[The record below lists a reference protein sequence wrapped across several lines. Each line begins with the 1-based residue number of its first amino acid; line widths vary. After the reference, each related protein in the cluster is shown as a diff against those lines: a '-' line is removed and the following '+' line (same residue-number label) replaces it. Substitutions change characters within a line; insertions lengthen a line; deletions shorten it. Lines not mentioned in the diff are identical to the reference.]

1 MGWPSLCTCK
11 SFASSV
17 FGGNVNQIL
26 TQAPKTPLRARLSR
40 NEWRRMA
47 LMFGFIA
54 LLHLGGAALM
64 WRATSGNYELSNG
77 SLFGWGTAALAYTLG
92 MRHAFDADHIS
103 AIDNT
108 TRKLMSEG
116 KRPLAV
122 GFFFSLG
129 HSSVVATLAILLNF
143 GIKALGGE
151 LKDENSNLHHYTGL
165 IGTTVSGTFLM
176 LIAILNAMILISIVG
191 VFVQMRRGTYS
202 DEELEKHLNSRGL
215 LMRFFGPI
223 ARRIDASWK
232 MYPLGILFGLGF
244 DTATEI
250 GLLVLA
256 GSSVIAGLPWWA
268 IMSLP
273 LFFAAGMSLLDTID
287 GSFMNFAYGWA
298 FSKPVRKVYYNI
310 IITGLSVAVALFVG
324 GLELCQVFA
333 RQLTLTGGFWDYAL
347 TFDLNSAGYFIVGA
361 FVIVWS
367 LALFLWRYG
376 KIEER
381 WHNKAHASQL
391 ERGENS
397 DHTKAGIELGPI
409 REAFTI
415 D

>member
-1 MGWPSLCTCK
+1 MNLLAAQKPLR
-11 SFASSV
+11 
-17 FGGNVNQIL
+17 
-26 TQAPKTPLRARLSR
+26 TPLRERLST
-40 NEWRRMA
+40 NEWRRLYA
-47 LMFGFIA
+47 MFGFIA
-54 LLHLGGAALM
+54 FLHVAGAVLM
-64 WRATSGNYELSNG
+64 FAATHGHYKLSDG

-143 GIKALGGE
+143 GIKALGAQ
-151 LKDENSNLHHYTGL
+151 LKDTNSSLHHYTGL
-165 IGTTVSGTFLM
+165 IGTTISGTFLM
-176 LIAILNAMILISIVG
+176 LIAILNLVILISIVR
-191 VFVQMRRGTYS
+191 VFIDMRKGMYNE
-202 DEELEKHLNSRGL
+202 EELEKHLNSRGF

-268 IMSLP
+268 ILSLP
-273 LFFAAGMSLLDTID
+273 FFFAAGMSLLDTID

-310 IITGLSVAVALFVG
+310 IITGLSVSVALFVG
-324 GLELCQVFA
+324 GLEVTQVIA
-333 RQLTLTGGFWDYAL
+333 KQLNLTGGFWDYASS
-347 TFDLNSAGYFIVGA
+347 FNLNSAGYIIV
-361 FVIVWS
+361 
-367 LALFLWRYG
+367 ALFAVVWIVALSIWRFG

-381 WHNKAHASQL
+381 WHDKAHEAQL
-391 ERGENS
+391 MRGEDS
-397 DHTKAGIELGPI
+397 DHAKAGIELGPI
-409 REAFTI
+409 REAFKL

>member
-1 MGWPSLCTCK
+1 VNTVVK
-11 SFASSV
+11 
-17 FGGNVNQIL
+17 NV
-26 TQAPKTPLRARLSR
+26 PKVPLRDRLT
-40 NEWRRMA
+40 NDEWRRMA
-47 LMFGFIA
+47 AMFAVIAFLHISGA
-54 LLHLGGAALM
+54 LLM
-64 WRATSGNYELSNG
+64 WKATSGNYELSDG

-129 HSSVVATLAILLNF
+129 HSSVVAFLAILLNF
-143 GIKALGGE
+143 GIKALGGQ

-176 LIAILNAMILISIVG
+176 LIAILNLIVLVSIVG
-191 VFVQMRRGTYS
+191 VFIQMRKGMYNE
-202 DEELEKHLNSRGL
+202 EELEKHLNSRGL

-256 GSSVIAGLPWWA
+256 GSSVVAGLPWWA
-268 IMSLP
+268 IISLP
-273 LFFAAGMSLLDTID
+273 LFFAGGMSLLDTID

-333 RQLTLTGGFWDYAL
+333 RQLDLTGGFWNYAL
-347 TFDLNSAGYFIVGA
+347 AFNLNSAGYFIVGA
-361 FVIVWS
+361 FAFVWS
-367 LALFLWRYG
+367 VALLLWRFG

-381 WHNKAHASQL
+381 WHNRAHAAQVS
-391 ERGENS
+391 RGEQT
-397 DHTKAGIELGPI
+397 DHAAAGIELGPI
-409 REAFTI
+409 RAPFII

>member
-1 MGWPSLCTCK
+1 M
-11 SFASSV
+11 
-17 FGGNVNQIL
+17 NQIL
-26 TQAPKTPLRARLSR
+26 TQKPALRLRERLEPD
-40 NEWRRMA
+40 EWRRIFA
-47 LMFGFIA
+47 MFGFIA
-54 LLHLGGAALM
+54 LLHLLGALLM
-64 WRATSGNYELSNG
+64 WRATSGHYRLSNG
-77 SLFGWGTAALAYTLG
+77 TLFGWGTAALAYTLG

-129 HSSVVATLAILLNF
+129 HSSVVAVLAILLNF
-143 GIKALGGE
+143 GIKALGVQ
-151 LKDENSNLHHYTGL
+151 LNDKNSSLHHYTGL
-165 IGTTVSGTFLM
+165 IGTSVSGAFLM
-176 LIAILNAMILISIVG
+176 LIAILNLVILLSIVK
-191 VFVQMRRGTYS
+191 VFSAMRKGLYNE
-202 DEELEKHLNSRGL
+202 EELEKHLNSRGL

-268 IMSLP
+268 ILSLP
-273 LFFAAGMSLLDTID
+273 FFFAGGMSLLDTID

-298 FSKPVRKVYYNI
+298 FSQPVRKVYYNI
-310 IITGLSVAVALFVG
+310 VITGLSVTVAFFVG
-324 GLELCQVFA
+324 GLELLQVLA
-333 RQLTLTGGFWDYAL
+333 NQLNLNGGFWNYAIS
-347 TFDLNSAGYFIVGA
+347 FNLNSAGYIIVGLFVVIWA
-361 FVIVWS
+361 FA
-367 LALFLWRYG
+367 LALWRFG

-381 WHNKAHASQL
+381 WHKTAHAAQL
-391 ERGENS
+391 ARGENT
-397 DHTKAGIELGPI
+397 DHAKAGMELGAI
-409 REAFTI
+409 RDGFQI

>member
-1 MGWPSLCTCK
+1 MNEVVREIPR
-11 SFASSV
+11 V
-17 FGGNVNQIL
+17 
-26 TQAPKTPLRARLSR
+26 PLRERLTSD
-40 NEWRRMA
+40 EWRRMA

-54 LLHLGGAALM
+54 FLHVSGAFLM
-64 WRATSGNYELSNG
+64 WKATTGNYVLADG
-77 SLFGWGTAALAYTLG
+77 TLFGWGTAVLAYTLG

-116 KRPLAV
+116 QRPLAT

-129 HSSVVATLAILLNF
+129 HSSVVAALAILLTF
-143 GIKALGGE
+143 GIKAVGSQ
-151 LKDENSNLHHYTGL
+151 LKDEDSALNHYTGI
-165 IGTTVSGTFLM
+165 IGLTVSGTFLM
-176 LIAILNAMILISIVG
+176 LIAILNLIVLVSIVS
-191 VFVQMRRGTYS
+191 VFFKMRKGLYNE
-202 DEELEKHLNSRGL
+202 EELEKHLNSRGL

-223 ARRIDASWK
+223 ARRIDKSWK

-268 IMSLP
+268 VISLP
-273 LFFAAGMSLLDTID
+273 LFFAGGMSLLDTID

-324 GLELCQVFA
+324 GLEICQVIA
-333 RQLTLTGGFWDYAL
+333 EQLNLTGGFWDYAL
-347 TFDLNSAGYFIVGA
+347 AFNLNSAGYYIVAG
-361 FVIVWS
+361 FVVVWGV
-367 LALFLWRYG
+367 ALLLWRFG
-376 KIEER
+376 KIEQR
-381 WHNKAHASQL
+381 WHNSAHAAQMA
-391 ERGENS
+391 RGENTN
-397 DHTKAGIELGPI
+397 HAAAGIDLGPI
-409 REAFTI
+409 NDGWKI

>member
-1 MGWPSLCTCK
+1 
-11 SFASSV
+11 
-17 FGGNVNQIL
+17 
-26 TQAPKTPLRARLSR
+26 
-40 NEWRRMA
+40 
-47 LMFGFIA
+47 
-54 LLHLGGAALM
+54 M
-64 WRATSGNYELSNG
+64 WQATSGRYELSDG
-77 SLFGWGTAALAYTLG
+77 TLFGWGTAVLAYTLG

-116 KRPLAV
+116 QRPLAV

-129 HSSVVATLAILLNF
+129 HSSVVAALAILLNF
-143 GIKALGGE
+143 GIKALGSQ
-151 LKDENSNLHHYTGL
+151 LKDEDSDLHHYTSL
-165 IGTTVSGTFLM
+165 IGLTVSGTFLM
-176 LIAILNAMILISIVG
+176 LIAILNLVILISIVG
-191 VFVQMRRGTYS
+191 VFLQMRKGLYNE
-202 DEELEKHLNSRGL
+202 EELEKHLNSRGL

-223 ARRIDASWK
+223 ARRIDKSWK

-268 IMSLP
+268 VLSLP
-273 LFFAAGMSLLDTID
+273 FFFAAGMSLLDTID

-324 GLELCQVFA
+324 GLEICQVIA
-333 RQLTLTGGFWDYAL
+333 QQLNLTGGFWDYAL
-347 TFDLNSAGYFIVGA
+347 AFNLNSAGYFIVGA
-361 FVIVWS
+361 FVVVWGVG
-367 LALFLWRYG
+367 LLLWKYG

-381 WHNKAHASQL
+381 WHNHAHAAQMA
-391 ERGENS
+391 RGEVSN
-397 DHTKAGIELGPI
+397 HAAAGVDLGPI
-409 REAFTI
+409 NDGWKI

>member
-1 MGWPSLCTCK
+1 MGALPFYLQMICIYKGACVNTVVK
-11 SFASSV
+11 
-17 FGGNVNQIL
+17 NV
-26 TQAPKTPLRARLSR
+26 PKVPLRDRLTGA
-40 NEWRRMA
+40 EWRRMA
-47 LMFGFIA
+47 AMFGVIAFLHISGA
-54 LLHLGGAALM
+54 LLM
-64 WRATSGNYELSNG
+64 WKATSGNYELSDG
-77 SLFGWGTAALAYTLG
+77 SLFGWGTAVLAYTLG

-116 KRPLAV
+116 QRPLAV

-129 HSSVVATLAILLNF
+129 HSSVVFFLAIMLNF
-143 GIKALGGE
+143 GIKALGE
-151 LKDENSNLHHYTGL
+151 QLRDENSSLQHYTGL
-165 IGTTVSGTFLM
+165 IGLTISGTFLM
-176 LIAILNAMILISIVG
+176 LIAILNLIVLFSIVS
-191 VFVQMRRGTYS
+191 VFIKMRKGMYNE
-202 DEELEKHLNSRGL
+202 EELEKHLNSRGL

-268 IMSLP
+268 IISLP
-273 LFFAAGMSLLDTID
+273 LFFAGGMSLLDTID

-324 GLELCQVFA
+324 GLELCQVLA
-333 RQLTLTGGFWDYAL
+333 RQLNLSGGFWDIAL
-347 TFDLNSAGYFIVGA
+347 AFNLNSAGYYIVGG
-361 FVIVWS
+361 FVVVWAI
-367 LALFLWRYG
+367 ALLLWRYG

-381 WHNKAHASQL
+381 WHDNAHAAQAS
-391 ERGENS
+391 RGEKT
-397 DHTKAGIELGPI
+397 DHAAAGIELGPI
-409 REAFTI
+409 RAPFVI

>member
-1 MGWPSLCTCK
+1 MDILLSQRPATSLR
-11 SFASSV
+11 
-17 FGGNVNQIL
+17 QRL
-26 TQAPKTPLRARLSR
+26 TPE
-40 NEWRRMA
+40 EWRRLYA
-47 LMFGFIA
+47 MFGFIA
-54 LLHLGGAALM
+54 LLHISGAILM
-64 WRATSGNYELSNG
+64 FAATHGHYKLSDG

-129 HSSVVATLAILLNF
+129 HSSVVASLAILLNF
-143 GIKALGGE
+143 GIKALGAQ
-151 LKDENSNLHHYTGL
+151 LKDTNSSLHHYTGL
-165 IGTTVSGTFLM
+165 IGTTISGTFLM
-176 LIAILNAMILISIVG
+176 LIAILNLIILISIVR
-191 VFVQMRRGTYS
+191 VFIDMRKGLY
-202 DEELEKHLNSRGL
+202 DEAELEKHLNSRGF

-256 GSSVIAGLPWWA
+256 GSSVVAGLPWWA
-268 IMSLP
+268 ILSLP
-273 LFFAAGMSLLDTID
+273 LFFAGGMSLLDTID

-310 IITGLSVAVALFVG
+310 VITGLSVSVALFVG
-324 GLELCQVFA
+324 GLEVTQVIA
-333 RQLTLTGGFWDYAL
+333 KQLNLTGGFWNYAL
-347 TFDLNSAGYFIVGA
+347 SFNLNSAGYIIVGLFA
-361 FVIVWS
+361 VVWIVA
-367 LALFLWRYG
+367 LALWRYG

-381 WHNKAHASQL
+381 WHDRAHEAQL
-391 ERGENS
+391 MRGEDS

-409 REAFTI
+409 REAFKL

>member
-1 MGWPSLCTCK
+1 
-11 SFASSV
+11 
-17 FGGNVNQIL
+17 
-26 TQAPKTPLRARLSR
+26 
-40 NEWRRMA
+40 MA
-47 LMFGFIA
+47 AMFGFILFLHVAGA
-54 LLHLGGAALM
+54 LLM
-64 WRATSGNYELSNG
+64 WKATTGNYELADG
-77 SLFGWGTAALAYTLG
+77 TLFGWGTAALAYTLG

-129 HSSVVATLAILLNF
+129 HSSVVAFLAILLNF
-143 GIKALGGE
+143 GIKAVGSQ
-151 LKDENSNLHHYTGL
+151 LKDDNSALHHYTGL

-176 LIAILNAMILISIVG
+176 LIAILNLMILVSIVG
-191 VFVQMRRGTYS
+191 VFIQMRKGAYNE
-202 DEELEKHLNSRGL
+202 EELEKHLNSRGL

-268 IMSLP
+268 IISLP
-273 LFFAAGMSLLDTID
+273 LFFAGGMSLLDTID

-333 RQLTLTGGFWDYAL
+333 SQLNLSGGFWDYAL
-347 TFDLNSAGYFIVGA
+347 AFNLNSAGYFIVGA
-361 FVIVWS
+361 FVVVWTI
-367 LALFLWRYG
+367 ALLLWKYG

-381 WHNKAHASQL
+381 WHNKAHAAQIA
-391 ERGENS
+391 RGEATN
-397 DHTKAGIELGPI
+397 HTAAGIDLGPI
-409 REAFTI
+409 KDGFKI

>member
-1 MGWPSLCTCK
+1 M
-11 SFASSV
+11 
-17 FGGNVNQIL
+17 NQVITATPRLALRDRL
-26 TQAPKTPLRARLSR
+26 TRD
-40 NEWRRMA
+40 EWRRMGA
-47 LMFGFIA
+47 MFGFIA
-54 LLHLGGAALM
+54 FLHVAGGLLM
-64 WRATSGNYELSNG
+64 WKATSGRYQLSDG
-77 SLFGWGTAALAYTLG
+77 SLFGWGTAALAYVLG

-116 KRPLAV
+116 QRPLAV

-129 HSSVVATLAILLNF
+129 HSSVVAFLAILLNF

-151 LKDENSNLHHYTGL
+151 LKNQDSALHHYTGL
-165 IGTTVSGTFLM
+165 IGTSVSGTFLM
-176 LIAILNAMILISIVG
+176 LIAILNLIILVSIVG
-191 VFVQMRRGTYS
+191 VFIQMRKGMYS
-202 DEELEKHLNSRGL
+202 EDELEKHLNSRGL

-223 ARRIDASWK
+223 ARRIDKSWK

-256 GSSVIAGLPWWA
+256 GSSVVAGLPWWA
-268 IMSLP
+268 IISLP
-273 LFFAAGMSLLDTID
+273 LFFAGGMSLLDTID

-333 RQLTLTGGFWDYAL
+333 QQLNLSGGFWDYAL
-347 TFDLNSAGYFIVGA
+347 AFDLNSAGYFIVGA
-361 FVIVWS
+361 FAVVWS
-367 LALFLWRYG
+367 IALLLWRYG

-381 WHNKAHASQL
+381 WHNKAHAAQL
-391 ERGENS
+391 ARGENT
-397 DHTKAGIELGPI
+397 DHAAAGIELGPI
-409 REAFTI
+409 RDAFKI

>member
-1 MGWPSLCTCK
+1 MNILVGQNPAASLR
-11 SFASSV
+11 
-17 FGGNVNQIL
+17 QRL
-26 TQAPKTPLRARLSR
+26 TPD
-40 NEWRRMA
+40 EWRRLYA
-47 LMFGFIA
+47 MFGFIA
-54 LLHLGGAALM
+54 LLHISGAILM
-64 WRATSGNYELSNG
+64 FAATHGHYKLSDG

-143 GIKALGGE
+143 GIKALGAQ
-151 LKDENSNLHHYTGL
+151 LKDTNSSLHHYTGL
-165 IGTTVSGTFLM
+165 IGTTISGTFLM
-176 LIAILNAMILISIVG
+176 LIAILNLIILVSIVR
-191 VFVQMRRGTYS
+191 VFIDMRKGMY
-202 DEELEKHLNSRGL
+202 DEAELEKHLNSRGF

-256 GSSVIAGLPWWA
+256 GSSVVAGLPWWA
-268 IMSLP
+268 ILSLP
-273 LFFAAGMSLLDTID
+273 LFFAGGMSLLDTID

-310 IITGLSVAVALFVG
+310 VITGLSVSVALFVG
-324 GLELCQVFA
+324 GLEVTQVIA
-333 RQLTLTGGFWDYAL
+333 KQLNLTGGFWNYAAS
-347 TFDLNSAGYFIVGA
+347 FNLNSAGYIIVGLFA
-361 FVIVWS
+361 VVWIVA
-367 LALFLWRYG
+367 LALWRYG

-381 WHNKAHASQL
+381 WHDKAHRAQL
-391 ERGENS
+391 MRGEDS

-409 REAFTI
+409 RQPFRI

>member
-1 MGWPSLCTCK
+1 MKEPIKVPLK
-11 SFASSV
+11 DR
-17 FGGNVNQIL
+17 L
-26 TQAPKTPLRARLSR
+26 TRD
-40 NEWRRMA
+40 EWRRMA
-47 LMFGFIA
+47 AMFGFILFLHVSGA
-54 LLHLGGAALM
+54 LLM
-64 WRATSGNYELSNG
+64 WKATTGNYELADG
-77 SLFGWGTAALAYTLG
+77 TLFGWGTAALAYTLG

-116 KRPLAV
+116 QRPLAV

-129 HSSVVATLAILLNF
+129 HSSVVFALAMLLNF
-143 GIKALGGE
+143 GIKALGSQ
-151 LKDENSNLHHYTGL
+151 LKDDNSTLHHYTGL

-176 LIAILNAMILISIVG
+176 LIAILNLMILVSIVG
-191 VFVQMRRGTYS
+191 VFIKMRQGAY
-202 DEELEKHLNSRGL
+202 DEAELEKHLDSRGL

-223 ARRIDASWK
+223 ARRIDKSWK

-268 IMSLP
+268 IISLP
-273 LFFAAGMSLLDTID
+273 LFFAGGMSLLDTID

-333 RQLTLTGGFWDYAL
+333 NQLNLTGGFWDYAL
-347 TFDLNSAGYFIVGA
+347 AFNLNSAGYFIVGA
-361 FVIVWS
+361 FVVVWTI
-367 LALFLWRYG
+367 ALLLWKYG

-381 WHNKAHASQL
+381 WHDKAHAAQL
-391 ERGENS
+391 ARGEATN
-397 DHTKAGIELGPI
+397 HTAAGIDLGPI
-409 REAFTI
+409 KDGFKI

>member
-1 MGWPSLCTCK
+1 MNIVIKEAVRL
-11 SFASSV
+11 
-17 FGGNVNQIL
+17 
-26 TQAPKTPLRARLSR
+26 PLRQRLSAD
-40 NEWRRMA
+40 EWRRMSG
-47 LMFGFIA
+47 MFGFI
-54 LLHLGGAALM
+54 LFLHVAGTLLM
-64 WRATSGNYELSNG
+64 WKATSGNYELSDG

-129 HSSVVATLAILLNF
+129 HSSVVFILAILLNF
-143 GIKALGGE
+143 GIKALGSQ
-151 LKDENSNLHHYTGL
+151 LKDDSSTLHHYAGL
-165 IGTTVSGTFLM
+165 IGTTISGTFLM
-176 LIAILNAMILISIVG
+176 LIAILNLIILISIVG
-191 VFVQMRRGTYS
+191 VFIQMRKGAYNE
-202 DEELEKHLNSRGL
+202 EELEKHLNSRGL

-250 GLLVLA
+250 GLLVIA

-268 IMSLP
+268 IISLP
-273 LFFAAGMSLLDTID
+273 LFFASGMSLLDTID

-324 GLELCQVFA
+324 GLELFQVLA
-333 RQLTLTGGFWDYAL
+333 RQLNLTGGFWDYAL
-347 TFDLNSAGYFIVGA
+347 AFDLNSAGYFIVA
-361 FVIVWS
+361 TFALVWS
-367 LALFLWRYG
+367 VALLLWKYG

-381 WHNKAHASQL
+381 WHDKAHAAQL
-391 ERGENS
+391 ARGEQS
-397 DHTKAGIELGPI
+397 DHTTAGIGLGPI
-409 REAFTI
+409 KDGFKI
-415 D
+415 V

>member
-1 MGWPSLCTCK
+1 MNLIVKEPIK
-11 SFASSV
+11 V
-17 FGGNVNQIL
+17 
-26 TQAPKTPLRARLSR
+26 PLRDRLTR
-40 NEWRRMA
+40 DEWRRMA
-47 LMFGFIA
+47 AMFGFIVFLHVSGA
-54 LLHLGGAALM
+54 LLM
-64 WRATSGNYELSNG
+64 WKATTGNYELADG
-77 SLFGWGTAALAYTLG
+77 TLFGWGTAALAYTLG

-116 KRPLAV
+116 QRPLAV

-129 HSSVVATLAILLNF
+129 HSSVVFALAMLLNF
-143 GIKALGGE
+143 GIKALGSQ
-151 LKDENSNLHHYTGL
+151 LKDDNSTLHHYTGL

-176 LIAILNAMILISIVG
+176 LIAILNLVILVSIVG
-191 VFVQMRRGTYS
+191 VFIKMRQGAY
-202 DEELEKHLNSRGL
+202 DEAELEKHLDSRGL

-223 ARRIDASWK
+223 ARRIDKSWK

-268 IMSLP
+268 IISLP
-273 LFFAAGMSLLDTID
+273 LFFAGGMSLLDTID

-333 RQLTLTGGFWDYAL
+333 NQLNLTGGFWDYAL
-347 TFDLNSAGYFIVGA
+347 AFNLNSAGYFIVGA
-361 FVIVWS
+361 FVVVWTI
-367 LALFLWRYG
+367 ALLLWKYG

-381 WHNKAHASQL
+381 WHDKAHAAQL
-391 ERGENS
+391 ARGEATN
-397 DHTKAGIELGPI
+397 HTAAGIDLGPI
-409 REAFTI
+409 KDGFKI

>member
-1 MGWPSLCTCK
+1 M
-11 SFASSV
+11 
-17 FGGNVNQIL
+17 NQIVQEQAKVAFRDRL
-26 TQAPKTPLRARLSR
+26 TRD
-40 NEWRRMA
+40 EWRRMA
-47 LMFGFIA
+47 AMFGFILFLHVAGA
-54 LLHLGGAALM
+54 LLM
-64 WRATSGNYELSNG
+64 WKATTGNYELSDG
-77 SLFGWGTAALAYTLG
+77 TLFGWGTAVLAYTLG

-116 KRPLAV
+116 QRPLAV

-129 HSSVVATLAILLNF
+129 HSSVVFALAMLLNF
-143 GIKALGGE
+143 GIKAVGSQ
-151 LKDENSNLHHYTGL
+151 LKDDNSSLHHYTGL
-165 IGTTVSGTFLM
+165 IGTTISGTFLM
-176 LIAILNAMILISIVG
+176 LIAILNLMILVSIVG
-191 VFVQMRRGTYS
+191 VFIQMRKGAYNE
-202 DEELEKHLNSRGL
+202 EELEKHLNSRGL

-223 ARRIDASWK
+223 ARRIDKSWK

-268 IMSLP
+268 IISLP
-273 LFFAAGMSLLDTID
+273 LFFAGGMSLLDTID

-310 IITGLSVAVALFVG
+310 IITGLSVSVAFFVG

-333 RQLTLTGGFWDYAL
+333 SQLNLTGGFWDYAL
-347 TFDLNSAGYFIVGA
+347 AFNLNSAGYFIVGA
-361 FVIVWS
+361 FVVVWTI
-367 LALFLWRYG
+367 ALLLWKYG

-381 WHNKAHASQL
+381 WHNKAHAAQL
-391 ERGENS
+391 SRGEES
-397 DHTKAGIELGPI
+397 DHTAAGIGLGPI
-409 REAFTI
+409 KDGFKI

>member
-1 MGWPSLCTCK
+1 
-11 SFASSV
+11 V
-17 FGGNVNQIL
+17 NVVVK
-26 TQAPKTPLRARLSR
+26 PVERTPLAQMLTRD
-40 NEWRRMA
+40 EWRRMA
-47 LMFGFIA
+47 AMFGFILFLHLAGA
-54 LLHLGGAALM
+54 LLM
-64 WRATSGNYELSNG
+64 WKATTGKYELSDG

-129 HSSVVATLAILLNF
+129 HSSVVAFLAILLNF
-143 GIKALGGE
+143 GIKALGSQ
-151 LKDENSNLHHYTGL
+151 LKDDNSQLHHYTGL

-176 LIAILNAMILISIVG
+176 LIAILNLMILVSIVG
-191 VFVQMRRGTYS
+191 VFIQMRKGAYNE
-202 DEELEKHLNSRGL
+202 EELEKHLDSRGL

-268 IMSLP
+268 IISLP
-273 LFFAAGMSLLDTID
+273 LFFAGGMSLLDTID

-333 RQLTLTGGFWDYAL
+333 RQLNLTGGFWDYAL
-347 TFDLNSAGYFIVGA
+347 AFNLNSAGYFIVGA
-361 FVIVWS
+361 FVVVWTV
-367 LALFLWRYG
+367 ALLLWKYG

-391 ERGENS
+391 ARGEQSN
-397 DHTKAGIELGPI
+397 HTAAGIDLGPI
-409 REAFTI
+409 TDGFKI

>member
-1 MGWPSLCTCK
+1 MNILV
-11 SFASSV
+11 SSKP
-17 FGGNVNQIL
+17 GI
-26 TQAPKTPLRARLSR
+26 PLRLTPD
-40 NEWRRMA
+40 EWRRLYA
-47 LMFGFIA
+47 MFAFIA
-54 LLHLGGAALM
+54 FLHIAGAALM
-64 WRATSGNYELSNG
+64 FAATHGHYKLSDG

-143 GIKALGGE
+143 GIKALGTQ
-151 LKDENSNLHHYTGL
+151 LKDTKSSLHHYTGL
-165 IGTTVSGTFLM
+165 IGTSVSGAFLM
-176 LIAILNAMILISIVG
+176 LIAILNLIILISIVR
-191 VFVQMRRGTYS
+191 VFIDMRKGMYN
-202 DEELEKHLNSRGL
+202 EAELEKHLNSRGF

-223 ARRIDASWK
+223 ARRIDSSQK

-256 GSSVIAGLPWWA
+256 GSSVVAGLPWWA
-268 IMSLP
+268 ILSLP
-273 LFFAAGMSLLDTID
+273 LFFASGMSLLDTID

-310 IITGLSVAVALFVG
+310 VITGLSVSVALFVG
-324 GLELCQVFA
+324 GLEVTQVIA
-333 RQLTLTGGFWDYAL
+333 KQLNLTGGFWNYAAS
-347 TFDLNSAGYFIVGA
+347 FNLNSAGYIIVA
-361 FVIVWS
+361 LFALVWIVA
-367 LALFLWRYG
+367 LALWRFG

-381 WHNKAHASQL
+381 WHDKAHEAQL
-391 ERGENS
+391 MRGEES

-409 REAFTI
+409 REAFKL